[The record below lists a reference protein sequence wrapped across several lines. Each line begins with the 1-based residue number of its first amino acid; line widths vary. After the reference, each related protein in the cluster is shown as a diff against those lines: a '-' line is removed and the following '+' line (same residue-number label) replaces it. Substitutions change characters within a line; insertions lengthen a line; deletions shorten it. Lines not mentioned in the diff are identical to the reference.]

1 MNLPSIEDFTGPI
14 KPTFPVKVNISNF
27 YVVHYL
33 SKMNNHNLLLML
45 LNPKLSNHNS
55 TKIFILFLE
64 NKRSNSLS
72 FCRFL

>member
-14 KPTFPVKVNISNF
+14 KPTFPMKVNVSDF

-33 SKMNNHNLLLML
+33 SKMNNQNLFLML
-45 LNPKLSNHNS
+45 LNPKLSNRNS

-64 NKRSNSLS
+64 NKRSSSLS

>member
-14 KPTFPVKVNISNF
+14 KPTFPMKVNVSDF

-33 SKMNNHNLLLML
+33 SKMNNQNLFLML
-45 LNPKLSNHNS
+45 LNPKLSNSNS

-64 NKRSNSLS
+64 NKRSSSLS